1 MKSVSLISKL
11 VVAGLAFAVSGAAM
25 AAGGHALPYSYE
37 ADVSNLPSVQRGA
50 KAFMGYCS
58 GCHSMKYLR
67 YSRIGQD
74 LQIPEDMLKANLMFT
89 SEKVGDPILSSL
101 SKAEGAKWFGQ
112 APPDLTLETR
122 ARGEDWVYSYLKS
135 FYVDPARP
143 LGVNN
148 LVLPGASMPHVLWE
162 LQGWQQ
168 KADHEPHA
176 AAPAAAEGAEAA
188 HGDEKNAHGTQEGGH
203 GHASPFTLVQPGTL
217 APRDYDKF
225 VGDIVNFMAYAA
237 EPGRSHR
244 QALGVKAIVYL
255 LILLVFAYLLKK
267 EYWKDVH

>member
-11 VVAGLAFAVSGAAM
+11 AVAGLAFAVSGAAM
-25 AAGGHALPYSYE
+25 AAGGHALPYSYV
-37 ADVSNLPSVQRGA
+37 ADVDNLPSVQRGA
-50 KAFMGYCS
+50 AAFMGYCS

-67 YSRIGQD
+67 YSRMGQD
-74 LQIPEDMLKANLMFT
+74 LKIPEDLLKANLMFT
-89 SEKVGDPILSSL
+89 SEKVGDQIVSSL
-101 SKAEGAKWFGQ
+101 TKAEGAKWFGQ

-162 LQGWQQ
+162 LQGWQ
-168 KADHEPHA
+168 KK
-176 AAPAAAEGAEAA
+176 AEAEHHA
-188 HGDEKNAHGTQEGGH
+188 GGEAGH
-203 GHASPFTLVQPGTL
+203 GHASPFAMVQPGKL
-217 APRDYDKF
+217 EPREYDKF

-244 QALGVKAIVYL
+244 QSLGIKAIVYL
-255 LILLVFAYLLKK
+255 LILLGFAYLLKK
-267 EYWKDVH
+267 EYWRDVH

>member
-11 VVAGLAFAVSGAAM
+11 AVAGLAFAVSGAAM
-25 AAGGHALPYSYE
+25 AAGGHALPYSYV
-37 ADVSNLPSVQRGA
+37 ADVNNLPSVQRGA
-50 KAFMGYCS
+50 AAFMGYCS

-67 YSRIGQD
+67 YSRVGQD
-74 LQIPEDMLKANLMFT
+74 LEIPEDLLKANLMYT
-89 SEKVGDPILSSL
+89 SDKVGDPIVSSL
-101 SKAEGAKWFGQ
+101 SKADGAKWFGQ
-112 APPDLTLETR
+112 SPPDLTLETR

-135 FYVDPARP
+135 FYVDPTRP

-162 LQGWQQ
+162 QQGWQH
-168 KADHEPHA
+168 KADQGQH
-176 AAPAAAEGAEAA
+176 AAPAAGAEAA
-188 HGDEKNAHGTQEGGH
+188 HADEKNAEAGHDAEGAGH
-203 GHASPFTLVQPGTL
+203 GHASPFELVQPGTL
-217 APRDYDKF
+217 EPRDYDKF

>member
-11 VVAGLAFAVSGAAM
+11 AVASLAFALSGAAM
-25 AAGGHALPYSYE
+25 ASGGHALPYSYK

-50 KAFMGYCS
+50 KVFMGYCS

-67 YSRIGQD
+67 YSRMGQD
-74 LQIPEDMLKANLMFT
+74 LQIPEDLLKANLMFT
-89 SEKVGDPILSSL
+89 SEKVGEPITSSL
-101 SKAEGAKWFGQ
+101 PKTDGAKWFGQ

-135 FYVDPARP
+135 FYVDPTRP

-162 LQGWQQ
+162 MQGWQQ
-168 KADHEPHA
+168 KVEH
-176 AAPAAAEGAEAA
+176 AAAEGAEAA
-188 HGDEKNAHGTQEGGH
+188 HGENKAEGEHAAEEGH
-203 GHASPFTLVQPGTL
+203 GHASPFKLIQPGTL
-217 APRDYDKF
+217 EPKDYDKF
-225 VGDIVNFMAYAA
+225 VGDLVNFMAYAA

-255 LILLVFAYLLKK
+255 LILLIFAYLLKK

>member
-11 VVAGLAFAVSGAAM
+11 AVAGLAFAVSGTAM
-25 AAGGHALPYSYE
+25 ASGGHALPYSYV
-37 ADVSNLPSVQRGA
+37 ADVDNLPSVQRGA
-50 KAFMGYCS
+50 SAFMGYCS

-67 YSRIGQD
+67 YSRVGQD
-74 LQIPEDMLKANLMFT
+74 LKIPEDLLKANLMFT
-89 SEKVGDPILSSL
+89 SDKVGDQIISSL

-135 FYVDPARP
+135 FYVDPTRP
-143 LGVNN
+143 MGVNN

-162 LQGWQQ
+162 KQGWQK
-168 KADHEPHA
+168 KAEAEHHE
-176 AAPAAAEGAEAA
+176 GGEAA
-188 HGDEKNAHGTQEGGH
+188 HGEKKEGEHAEAAGH
-203 GHASPFTLVQPGTL
+203 GHASPFTLVQQGTL
-217 APRDYDKF
+217 EPREYDKF

-244 QALGVKAIVYL
+244 QSLGIKAIVYL
-255 LILLVFAYLLKK
+255 LILLGFAYLLKK
-267 EYWKDVH
+267 EYWRDVH

>member
-1 MKSVSLISKL
+1 MKSVSLICKL
-11 VVAGLAFAVSGAAM
+11 AVAGLAFAVSGAAM
-25 AAGGHALPYSYE
+25 AAGGHALPYSYV
-37 ADVSNLPSVQRGA
+37 ADVDNLPSVQRGA
-50 KAFMGYCS
+50 AAFMGYCS

-67 YSRIGQD
+67 YSRMGQD
-74 LQIPEDMLKANLMFT
+74 LKIPEDLLKANLMFT
-89 SEKVGDPILSSL
+89 SEKVGDQIVSSL
-101 SKAEGAKWFGQ
+101 TKAEGAKWFGQ

-162 LQGWQQ
+162 LQGWQ
-168 KADHEPHA
+168 KK
-176 AAPAAAEGAEAA
+176 AEAEHHA
-188 HGDEKNAHGTQEGGH
+188 GGEAGH
-203 GHASPFTLVQPGTL
+203 GHASPFATVQPGKL
-217 APRDYDKF
+217 EPREYDKF

-244 QALGVKAIVYL
+244 QSLGIKAIVYL
-255 LILLVFAYLLKK
+255 LILLGFAYLLKK
-267 EYWKDVH
+267 EYWRDVH